1 MAQMKIDGLLLREMM
16 IAGAALLEQN
26 REAVDALNVFP
37 VPDGDTGTNM
47 SLTIMAAIKEM
58 SQHELMRADEAA
70 DALAKGALKGA
81 RGNSGVMLSQL
92 LRGLARG
99 VEGAAEITPTL
110 LAQALQKSAETAYKA
125 IMKPKEGTIL
135 TVARVIAESAAAQ
148 VKRDKNDMEALFSAM
163 LTGGE
168 NILRKTP
175 EMLPALK
182 QAGVVDAGGRGLLLI
197 YTGMFAARGARRF
210 PPRPWRCTRTARP
223 YSTTTTTP
231 LKKSSS
237 PTARSSLSRTCTK
250 TSPTTTS
257 SPSAAA

>member
-182 QAGVVDAGGRGLLLI
+182 QAGVGHVRGAAGRGDSRRAH
-197 YTGMFAARGARRF
+197 GDARGRRGRIRRR
-210 PPRPWRCTRTARP
+210 PRRH
-223 YSTTTTTP
+223 
-231 LKKSSS
+231 
-237 PTARSSLSRTCTK
+237 
-250 TSPTTTS
+250 
-257 SPSAAA
+257 